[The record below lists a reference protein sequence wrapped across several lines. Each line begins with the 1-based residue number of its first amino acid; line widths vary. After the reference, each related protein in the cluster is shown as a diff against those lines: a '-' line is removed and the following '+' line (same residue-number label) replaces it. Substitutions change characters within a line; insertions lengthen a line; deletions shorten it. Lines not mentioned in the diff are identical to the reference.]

1 MRCTYHIRTLCLE
14 SWCAFHL
21 GYTWRG
27 VFPWANQKMC
37 AKMLIKAKPNLD
49 SKYLSLGEW
58 VNMCEMFIY
67 GNQTF
72 RNVQE
77 RAQKHN
83 WS

>member
-1 MRCTYHIRTLCLE
+1 
-14 SWCAFHL
+14 
-21 GYTWRG
+21 
-27 VFPWANQKMC
+27 MC
-37 AKMLIKAKPNLD
+37 AKMLIKAKANLD

>member
-1 MRCTYHIRTLCLE
+1 MRCAYHIRALRLE
-14 SWCAFHL
+14 SWHASDL

-49 SKYLSLGEW
+49 SKHLSVGEW

-67 GNQTF
+67 
-72 RNVQE
+72 
-77 RAQKHN
+77 
-83 WS
+83 